1 MANPSLPCP
10 PTVRARRG
18 GAPLPHPEGGGGP
31 GVGAA
36 GAPGPRVPQPLCS
49 QPRPGT
55 GLAQPPGRAEPRAGG
70 ARGARRRRHPLH
82 LLAFSSLLTPGAAR
96 LRPRLQRPGGL
107 APRRG
112 AHAKQINMPGLTH
125 ASQPADRV
133 SAAPCGN

>member
-10 PTVRARRG
+10 PTVRARGG
-18 GAPLPHPEGGGGP
+18 GAPLPHPEG
-31 GVGAA
+31 
-36 GAPGPRVPQPLCS
+36 PRVPQPLCA

-55 GLAQPPGRAEPRAGG
+55 GLAQPPGPAGLEAPAG
-70 ARGARRRRHPLH
+70 AAGRRRRHPLH
-82 LLAFSSLLTPGAAR
+82 LLAFSSLLTPRAAR
-96 LRPRLQRPGGL
+96 LRPRLLRPGGL